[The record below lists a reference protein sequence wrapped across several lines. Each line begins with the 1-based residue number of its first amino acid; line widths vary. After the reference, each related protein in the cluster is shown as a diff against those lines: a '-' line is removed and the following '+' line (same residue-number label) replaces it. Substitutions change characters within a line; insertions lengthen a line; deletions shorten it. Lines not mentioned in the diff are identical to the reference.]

1 MFTRIV
7 LMIVKQIRRSLN
19 RYKKKRQVYSLN
31 SLFVLIDTETNRL
44 NIVLQLRGI
53 FGINKLF
60 EC

>member
-1 MFTRIV
+1 MT
-7 LMIVKQIRRSLN
+7 VKQIRRSLN